1 MQVHV
6 DYRPAFALAKVGLDP
21 GEAIVAEAGAMVAM
35 SDGLELETKARG
47 GFLKSLARSALGQES
62 FFLNTFQAPAGGR
75 LFLAPALPG
84 DMRVL
89 ELSGQTLMVQSG
101 SFIASSPTIEVDTKW
116 GGAKTFFAS
125 EGLIMLKVHGS
136 GTLIVS
142 SYGAI
147 DEIELGP
154 GETFTVDTG
163 HLVTFTED
171 IGFRVRKVGGWK
183 STIFGGEGLV
193 VDLTGP
199 GTLTLQSRSEDA
211 FLSWLIPQLPS
222 QNASGGG

>member
-1 MQVHV
+1 
-6 DYRPAFALAKVGLDP
+6 
-21 GEAIVAEAGAMVAM
+21 
-35 SDGLELETKARG
+35 
-47 GFLKSLARSALGQES
+47 
-62 FFLNTFQAPAGGR
+62 
-75 LFLAPALPG
+75 
-84 DMRVL
+84 
-89 ELSGQTLMVQSG
+89 
-101 SFIASSPTIEVDTKW
+101 
-116 GGAKTFFAS
+116 
-125 EGLIMLKVHGS
+125 MLKVHGS

-163 HLVTFTED
+163 HLVTFTEG
-171 IGFRVRKVGGWK
+171 IGFRVRKVGSWK

-211 FLSWLIPQLPS
+211 FLRWLVPQLPS

>member
-1 MQVHV
+1 
-6 DYRPAFALAKVGLDP
+6 
-21 GEAIVAEAGAMVAM
+21 MVAM

-47 GFLKSLARSALGQES
+47 GFLKSLARSAFGQES

-142 SYGAI
+142 SYGAV

-163 HLVTFTED
+163 HLVTFTEG
-171 IGFRVRKVGGWK
+171 IGFRVRKVGSWK

-211 FLSWLIPQLPS
+211 FLRWLVPQLPS